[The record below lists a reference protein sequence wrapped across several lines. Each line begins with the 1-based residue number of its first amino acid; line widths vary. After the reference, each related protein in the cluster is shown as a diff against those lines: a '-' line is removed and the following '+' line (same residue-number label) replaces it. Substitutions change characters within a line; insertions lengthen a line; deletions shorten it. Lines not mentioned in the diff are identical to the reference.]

1 MLLHV
6 QYQDSRYDYVDAA
19 TLDNLIATKQIRK
32 FLRTSQN
39 EWVDVERGPI
49 RGEGS
54 LYLGPE
60 RRQHQPEGW

>member
-1 MLLHV
+1 MVLRV

-19 TLDNLIATKQIRK
+19 TLDELIASKQIKK
-32 FLRTSQN
+32 FLRASQN
-39 EWVDVERGPI
+39 EWVDIEVGPL

-60 RRQHQPEGW
+60 RRQYPAMHW